1 MGDFYRKY
9 SIVLGSNNNCIII
22 KFIEGGTDDVQCT
35 EEFQCKQSKRTILDG
50 NVTNMSLI
58 THKKCVGIDAD
69 YTSFHGYFIIIFY
82 SSPYNLKEELNIYG

>member
-22 KFIEGGTDDVQCT
+22 KFIGGETDDVQCT
-35 EEFQCKQSKRTILDG
+35 DEFQCKQSKRTILDG

-58 THKKCVGIDAD
+58 ITKGNSGAIDAED
-69 YTSFHGYFIIIFY
+69 TPYHG
-82 SSPYNLKEELNIYG
+82 N